1 MATALG
7 STFEI
12 DREVG
17 RGGMG
22 IVYRALDRRLKRAVA
37 VKVLPPDLA
46 FRSEIRTRFLHEAET
61 AAQLTHPNIVP
72 IYSVDE
78 REGLVYFVMAFVDGQ
93 SLAQRLAAA
102 HGPLPIDEARHVLRE
117 VASAL
122 AYAHAHKVIHRDI
135 KPDNILLAS
144 DGRIMVT
151 DFGIARAVTAGT
163 DSRLTATG
171 VVIGTPAY
179 MSPEQCAGEKE
190 IDGRSD
196 LYSLGVVAYQM
207 LSGSPPFTGTSTA
220 SILVKQL
227 SEAPAPLSQ
236 RAPWVPPTLAA
247 ATMQLLAKSA
257 DSRFPDADAFLRAL
271 DAPAGADPVAAFG
284 ASQGTPVAPPIGR
297 PPSNQSPFPGFAPLP
312 PPAPP
317 AMPPAYGGPVAPA
330 LPPSLRNTPLT
341 RAERK
346 ALRRAWRDGEAV
358 DPAQAREAGI
368 RMFRGTL
375 VRCGGMM
382 LFLSALSVVTSPHF
396 FWAIFPDLGLGLT
409 VFMAGGRLWSHNGV
423 SPREVFRPLP
433 EPSMRLPSGTG
444 EGGVL
449 GGVPERVPSA
459 SSLASATVLEGP
471 FGAVVR
477 RAALDRDR
485 VHDIIAGLDRRERE
499 QVPNA
504 EATAK
509 GLASQVGTLAGALHR
524 IDVESPPSQR
534 TALADR
540 RSALAAQMDR
550 ASIMLQTL
558 YLDLVRFRVSNAS
571 SGADGVA
578 GVTEQASALSR
589 DIGYLLGAAEELRA
603 MDGPAR

>member
-1 MATALG
+1 
-7 STFEI
+7 
-12 DREVG
+12 
-17 RGGMG
+17 
-22 IVYRALDRRLKRAVA
+22 
-37 VKVLPPDLA
+37 
-46 FRSEIRTRFLHEAET
+46 
-61 AAQLTHPNIVP
+61 
-72 IYSVDE
+72 
-78 REGLVYFVMAFVDGQ
+78 
-93 SLAQRLAAA
+93 
-102 HGPLPIDEARHVLRE
+102 
-117 VASAL
+117 
-122 AYAHAHKVIHRDI
+122 
-135 KPDNILLAS
+135 
-144 DGRIMVT
+144 
-151 DFGIARAVTAGT
+151 
-163 DSRLTATG
+163 
-171 VVIGTPAY
+171 
-179 MSPEQCAGEKE
+179 
-190 IDGRSD
+190 
-196 LYSLGVVAYQM
+196 M
-207 LSGSPPFTGTSTA
+207 LSGSPPFTGASTA

-236 RAPWVPPTLAA
+236 RAPWVPPALAA
-247 ATMQLLAKSA
+247 ATMRLLAKSA

-271 DAPAGADPVAAFG
+271 DAPVGPEPVAAFG

-312 PPAPP
+312 PPAP
-317 AMPPAYGGPVAPA
+317 AMPPPYGGPVAPA
-330 LPPSLRNTPLT
+330 MPPSLRNTPLT

-346 ALRRAWRDGEAV
+346 ALRRAWRDGEPV
-358 DPAQAREAGI
+358 DPAQAREAAI

-375 VRCGGMM
+375 VRCGGTM

-433 EPSMRLPSGTG
+433 EPSMHLPSGTG
-444 EGGVL
+444 EGGAF

-459 SSLASATVLEGP
+459 SSLASATVLGGP
-471 FGAVVR
+471 FGTVVR

-509 GLASQVGTLAGALHR
+509 GLASQVGALAGALHR